1 VDEAPWPEF
10 KQKEPGLDF
19 GVQVE
24 DSELFDYVREV
35 EPLLQILVGQSI
47 VKARNEL
54 QEESEQ
60 EEKQR
65 KLAGF

>member
-1 VDEAPWPEF
+1 M
-10 KQKEPGLDF
+10 DF

-54 QEESEQ
+54 QEESEE